1 MSNPG
6 PASTQTTNYLFNGD
20 SSDGVQ
26 LAGSATE
33 LLGFHGVTPT
43 VQQAAITDLANDAD
57 GTAIATAVN
66 AIITAL
72 EVKGLIAEN

>member
-6 PASTQTTNYLFNGD
+6 PASSQTTNYLFNGD

-43 VQQAAITDLANDAD
+43 VQQAAITDLANDAA

>member
-1 MSNPG
+1 
-6 PASTQTTNYLFNGD
+6 
-20 SSDGVQ
+20 
-26 LAGSATE
+26 
-33 LLGFHGVTPT
+33 LGFHGVTPT
-43 VQQAAITDLANDAD
+43 VQQAAITALANDAD

>member
-6 PASTQTTNYLFNGD
+6 PASSQTTNYLFNGD

-33 LLGFHGVTPT
+33 LLGFHGATPT
-43 VQQAAITDLANDAD
+43 VQQAAITALANDAS
-57 GTAIATAVN
+57 GTEIATAVN

-72 EVKGLIAEN
+72 EVKGLIDEN

>member
-1 MSNPG
+1 MANPG
-6 PASTQTTNYLFNGD
+6 PASSQTTNYLFNGD

-33 LLGFHGVTPT
+33 LLGFHGATPT
-43 VQQAAITDLANDAD
+43 VQQAAITALANDAS

-66 AIITAL
+66 ALITAL
-72 EVKGLIAEN
+72 EVKGLIEEN